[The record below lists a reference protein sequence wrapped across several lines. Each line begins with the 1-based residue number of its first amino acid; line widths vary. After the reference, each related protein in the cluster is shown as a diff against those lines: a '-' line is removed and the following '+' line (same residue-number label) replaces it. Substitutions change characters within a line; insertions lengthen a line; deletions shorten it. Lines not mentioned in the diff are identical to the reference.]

1 MLKSP
6 FLLLLAA
13 GLGLSLLPGCTSLMA
28 TASGPGPVD
37 EPSYDRPLSQTLA
50 DIEIENTA
58 NIDIYKAD
66 DRFHD
71 SNVNVISFYG
81 TVLLTGQV
89 ATTDLKTKAGSIC
102 QQISGVAHV
111 YNELTV
117 AEPDYYLDRANDG
130 LIATRV
136 RSRLMFADGIPYAR
150 IKVVVDNGNVYL
162 MGKISHTE
170 ANNAVNLIKNI
181 HGIVKIIKILDYVN
195 DKPSSKGKSS

>member
-1 MLKSP
+1 MPRLPYSGI
-6 FLLLLAA
+6 FAI
-13 GLGLSLLPGCTSLMA
+13 GLSCLSLAGCTSLLA

-37 EPSYDRPLSQTLA
+37 KPSYDRPLSQSLA
-50 DIEIENTA
+50 DIEIENTS

-66 DRFHD
+66 ERFHD

-89 ATTDLKTKAGSIC
+89 ATADLKAKAGNIC
-102 QQISGVAHV
+102 QQISGVTHV

-117 AEPDYYLDRANDG
+117 AQPDYYLDRANDG

-150 IKVVVDNGNVYL
+150 LKVVVDNGNVYL

-170 ANNAVNLIKNI
+170 ADHAVNLIKNI
-181 HGIVKIIKILDYVN
+181 NGIVKIIKIIDYVN
-195 DKPSSKGKSS
+195 DESTSKGKSS